1 MSEVAIGQFA
11 LAERIEFA
19 WKNFED
25 QQATIR
31 ASDLKAGYLV
41 TFLIF
46 FGASTIPLGKEV
58 IPRLHWGAMTELVTS
73 AVYTSSYFVFAIGF
87 IWALYLISQVLM
99 PRVTRQPKKPTGG
112 RELLYY
118 EHVQRY
124 ADSGAYYDA
133 VTNATPEEMLR
144 NITDQVYELS
154 LICKRKVEYLRAFTQ
169 AFEVTLAAWFVSTGI
184 GFWIAVWK

>member
-1 MSEVAIGQFA
+1 MNEAGSTQFA
-11 LAERIEFA
+11 LAERIDFA
-19 WKNFED
+19 WKNFKD

-58 IPRLHWGAMTELVTS
+58 IPRLRWGSVTELAAS
-73 AVYTSSYFVFAIGF
+73 AVYTSSYFVFALGF

-99 PRVTRQPKKPTGG
+99 PRITRHHKKPVTG

-124 ADSGAYYDA
+124 ADSAAYYEA
-133 VTNATPEEMLR
+133 MTNATPEEMLR
-144 NITDQVYELS
+144 SITDQVFELS

-169 AFEVTLAAWFVSTGI
+169 AFEVTLVAWFISTGI
-184 GFWIAVWK
+184 GFWIATWK

>member
-1 MSEVAIGQFA
+1 MTEVVTRQFA

-31 ASDLKAGYLV
+31 AADLKAGYLV

-58 IPRLHWGAMTELVTS
+58 IPRWRWGAVTDLAAS
-73 AVYTSSYFVFAIGF
+73 AVYTSSYFVFALGF

-99 PRVTRQPKKPTGG
+99 PRIARHHKKPVTG

-124 ADSGAYYDA
+124 SDSAAYYEA
-133 VTNATPEEMLR
+133 MTSATPEEMLR
-144 NITDQVYELS
+144 
-154 LICKRKVEYLRAFTQ
+154 
-169 AFEVTLAAWFVSTGI
+169 
-184 GFWIAVWK
+184 